1 MLKKCWFLLL
11 IILSFS
17 AYGEDNNSLY
27 QLEKL
32 RYEIEKEQY
41 KGEYVIIGKLNDI
54 IGEGTVNLNP
64 EFFVMNFGLK
74 TEESSVAFGNDKE
87 NKIKASE
94 ENAKTIKEFKDYLI
108 SIGVKP
114 ENIATTRY
122 TSNTA
127 SKSVVS
133 QSASV
138 NHEIKVKFDISTD
151 VGAVL
156 KKIEPTDIRYI
167 GDIVYGVS
175 EKTKKEAKLKAYE
188 IAMEDAVN
196 QAKILTKTGNSQL
209 GDLRNVYENKG
220 ASVNRVENR
229 IANFNM
235 KAKSTESISK
245 SEAPIPISVT
255 QDFKISVTL
264 VCSFDM
270 VKKVNNST

>member
-1 MLKKCWFLLL
+1 MLKKYLFLLL
-11 IILSFS
+11 IIVSYTS
-17 AYGEDNNSLY
+17 YGEDNNSLY
-27 QLEKL
+27 QLEKFK
-32 RYEIEKEQY
+32 YEIEKEQY
-41 KGEYVIIGKLNDI
+41 KGEYVITGRLNDI
-54 IGEGTVNLNP
+54 VGEGTVNLNP
-64 EFFVMNFGLK
+64 EFFVISFGLK
-74 TEESSVAFGNDKE
+74 TEESSVAFGNDKD

-122 TSNTA
+122 TTNTA
-127 SKSVVS
+127 SKSMVS
-133 QSASV
+133 QTASV

-151 VGAVL
+151 IGGVL
-156 KKIEPTDIRYI
+156 KKIEPTDIKYI

-209 GDLRNVYENKG
+209 GDLRNIYENKG

-229 IANFNM
+229 IANLNL
-235 KAKSTESISK
+235 KSRNAESSAKNET
-245 SEAPIPISVT
+245 PIPISIT

-270 VKKVNNST
+270 IKKIK

>member
-1 MLKKCWFLLL
+1 MIKKYWFLLL
-11 IILSFS
+11 IIIIGST
-17 AYGEDNNSLY
+17 AYGEDSNSLY

-32 RYEIEKEQY
+32 KYEIEKEQY
-41 KGEYVIIGKLNDI
+41 KGEYVITGRLNDI

-64 EFFVMNFGLK
+64 EFFTMNFALK

-114 ENIATTRY
+114 ENITTTRY

-156 KKIEPTDIRYI
+156 KKIEPTHIRYI

-209 GDLRNVYENKG
+209 GDLRNIYENKG

-235 KAKSTESISK
+235 RSKNTESMSK
-245 SEAPIPISVT
+245 SEAPIPISVA

-270 VKKVNNST
+270 IKKIK

>member
-41 KGEYVIIGKLNDI
+41 KGEYVITGKLNDI

-108 SIGVKP
+108 STGVKP

-133 QSASV
+133 QLASV

-270 VKKVNNST
+270 VKKVK

>member
-32 RYEIEKEQY
+32 KYEIEKEQY
-41 KGEYVIIGKLNDI
+41 KGEYVITGKLNDI

-270 VKKVNNST
+270 VKKVK

>member
-41 KGEYVIIGKLNDI
+41 KEEYVITGKLNDI

-270 VKKVNNST
+270 VKKVK

>member
-41 KGEYVIIGKLNDI
+41 KGEYVITGKLNDI

-229 IANFNM
+229 IANSNM

-270 VKKVNNST
+270 VKKVK

>member
-1 MLKKCWFLLL
+1 MLKKYLFLLL
-11 IILSFS
+11 IIISYS
-17 AYGEDNNSLY
+17 AYGEDNASLY

-32 RYEIEKEQY
+32 KYEIEKEQY
-41 KGEYVIIGKLNDI
+41 KGEYAIIGKLNDI
-54 IGEGTVNLNP
+54 VGEGTVSLNP
-64 EFFVMNFGLK
+64 EFFVMSFGLK
-74 TEESSVAFGNDKE
+74 TEESSVAFGNDKD

-122 TSNTA
+122 TTNTA
-127 SKSVVS
+127 SKSMVS
-133 QSASV
+133 QTASV

-151 VGAVL
+151 IGGVL
-156 KKIEPTDIRYI
+156 KKIEPTDIKYI

-209 GDLRNVYENKG
+209 GDLRNIYENKG

-229 IANFNM
+229 IANFNL
-235 KAKSTESISK
+235 KSKSAESSGK

-270 VKKVNNST
+270 IKKIK

>member
-270 VKKVNNST
+270 VKKVK

>member
-1 MLKKCWFLLL
+1 MIKKYWFLLL
-11 IILSFS
+11 IIIIGST
-17 AYGEDNNSLY
+17 AYGEDSNSLY

-32 RYEIEKEQY
+32 KYEIEKEQY
-41 KGEYVIIGKLNDI
+41 KGEYAIIGKLNDI
-54 IGEGTVNLNP
+54 VGEGTVNLNP
-64 EFFVMNFGLK
+64 EFFIMSFGLK
-74 TEESSVAFGNDKE
+74 TEESSVAFGNDKD

-209 GDLRNVYENKG
+209 GDLRNIYENKG

-235 KAKSTESISK
+235 RAKSTESMSK
-245 SEAPIPISVT
+245 SEAPIPISVA

-270 VKKVNNST
+270 IKKIK

>member
-1 MLKKCWFLLL
+1 MIKKYWFLLL
-11 IILSFS
+11 IIIIGST
-17 AYGEDNNSLY
+17 AYGEDSNSLY

-32 RYEIEKEQY
+32 KYEIEKEQY
-41 KGEYVIIGKLNDI
+41 KGEYVITGRLNDI
-54 IGEGTVNLNP
+54 IGDGTVNLNP
-64 EFFVMNFGLK
+64 EFFTMNFALK

-114 ENIATTRY
+114 ENITTTRY

-156 KKIEPTDIRYI
+156 KKIEPTDIGYI

-209 GDLRNVYENKG
+209 GDLRNIYENKG

-235 KAKSTESISK
+235 RAKNTESMSK
-245 SEAPIPISVT
+245 SEAPIPISVA

-270 VKKVNNST
+270 IKKIK

>member
-1 MLKKCWFLLL
+1 MIKKYWFLLL
-11 IILSFS
+11 IIIIGST
-17 AYGEDNNSLY
+17 AYGEDSNSLY

-32 RYEIEKEQY
+32 KYEIEKEQY
-41 KGEYVIIGKLNDI
+41 KGEYVITGRLNDI
-54 IGEGTVNLNP
+54 IGDGTVNLNP
-64 EFFVMNFGLK
+64 EFFTMNFALK

-114 ENIATTRY
+114 ENITTTRY

-156 KKIEPTDIRYI
+156 IKIEPTDIRYI

-209 GDLRNVYENKG
+209 GDLRNIYENKG

-235 KAKSTESISK
+235 RAKNTESMSK
-245 SEAPIPISVT
+245 SEAPIPISVA

-270 VKKVNNST
+270 IKKIK

>member
-41 KGEYVIIGKLNDI
+41 KGEYVITGKLNDI

-270 VKKVNNST
+270 VKKVK

>member
-41 KGEYVIIGKLNDI
+41 KGEYVITGKLNDI

-235 KAKSTESISK
+235 KAKNTESISK

-270 VKKVNNST
+270 VKKVK

>member
-1 MLKKCWFLLL
+1 MLKKYLFLLL
-11 IILSFS
+11 IIISYA

-32 RYEIEKEQY
+32 KYEIEKEQY
-41 KGEYVIIGKLNDI
+41 KGEYVIIGRLNDI
-54 IGEGTVNLNP
+54 VGEGTVNLNP
-64 EFFVMNFGLK
+64 EFFTMNFALK

-94 ENAKTIKEFKDYLI
+94 ENAKTIREFKDYLI

-114 ENIATTRY
+114 ENITTTRY

-209 GDLRNVYENKG
+209 GDLRNIYENKG

-235 KAKSTESISK
+235 EVKSTESMSK
-245 SEAPIPISVT
+245 SEAPIPISVA

-270 VKKVNNST
+270 IKKIK

>member
-41 KGEYVIIGKLNDI
+41 KGEYVITGKLNDI

-175 EKTKKEAKLKAYE
+175 EKAKKEAKLKAYE

-270 VKKVNNST
+270 VKKVK

>member
-41 KGEYVIIGKLNDI
+41 KGEYVITGKLNDI

-108 SIGVKP
+108 STEVKP

-133 QSASV
+133 QLASV

-270 VKKVNNST
+270 VKKVK

>member
-41 KGEYVIIGKLNDI
+41 KGEYVITGKLNDI

-175 EKTKKEAKLKAYE
+175 EKTKKKQ
-188 IAMEDAVN
+188 N
-196 QAKILTKTGNSQL
+196 
-209 GDLRNVYENKG
+209 
-220 ASVNRVENR
+220 
-229 IANFNM
+229 
-235 KAKSTESISK
+235 
-245 SEAPIPISVT
+245 
-255 QDFKISVTL
+255 
-264 VCSFDM
+264 
-270 VKKVNNST
+270 

>member
-41 KGEYVIIGKLNDI
+41 KGEYVITGKLNDI

-235 KAKSTESISK
+235 RAKSTESMSK
-245 SEAPIPISVT
+245 SEAPIPISVA

-270 VKKVNNST
+270 IKKIK

>member
-41 KGEYVIIGKLNDI
+41 KGEYVITGKLNDI

-151 VGAVL
+151 VGAVF

-270 VKKVNNST
+270 VKKVK

>member
-41 KGEYVIIGKLNDI
+41 KGEYVITGKLNDI

-87 NKIKASE
+87 NKMKASE

-270 VKKVNNST
+270 VKKVK

>member
-1 MLKKCWFLLL
+1 MLKKYLFLLL
-11 IILSFS
+11 IIISYA

-32 RYEIEKEQY
+32 KYEIEKEQY
-41 KGEYVIIGKLNDI
+41 KGEYVIIGRLNDI
-54 IGEGTVNLNP
+54 VGEGTVNLNP
-64 EFFVMNFGLK
+64 EFFTMNFALK

-94 ENAKTIKEFKDYLI
+94 ENAKTIREFKDYLI

-114 ENIATTRY
+114 ENITTTRY

-209 GDLRNVYENKG
+209 GDLRNIYENKG

-235 KAKSTESISK
+235 KVKSTESMSK
-245 SEAPIPISVT
+245 SEAPIPISVA

-270 VKKVNNST
+270 IKKIK